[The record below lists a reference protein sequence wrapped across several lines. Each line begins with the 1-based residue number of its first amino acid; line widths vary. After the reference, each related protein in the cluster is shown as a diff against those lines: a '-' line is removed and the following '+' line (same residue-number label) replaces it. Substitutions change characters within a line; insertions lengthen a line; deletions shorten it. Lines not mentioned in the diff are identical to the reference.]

1 METWI
6 CGSLFVSPV
15 QPYSRAN
22 AIVLAQMSICPAI
35 WTERHV
41 HEQSACEAG
50 FGARSARLRMARL
63 NGTCPH
69 LKSGE
74 PRWRSPSG
82 TSRYPH
88 KCLNGVSPLGTNPYP
103 ASCPNGVS
111 PLGTPPL
118 FLFKE
123 SHMNI
128 GIFDS
133 GIGGMS
139 VLHQALAT
147 LPHENYIFYADT
159 DHVPYGTKTKDQ
171 VISYVDE
178 MIQFMLSHNCKAVVI
193 ACNTATSAA
202 ASIMRQKYTIPI
214 IGIEPAVKPAVE
226 QSHGRRV
233 MVVATPLTI
242 REEKLKNLVDRVDN
256 AHHVDLLPLPE
267 LVTFAEREEFNS
279 PQVEA
284 YLHKELSS
292 YDLST
297 YGELVLGCTHFN
309 YFKDSFRKIMP
320 SQVQIIDGNRG
331 TVNQL
336 KRILESTD
344 RLEQSEGKVRYFTS
358 GREVVASEQL
368 ARMDRLHARLEE
380 MSRIK

>member
-63 NGTCPH
+63 NGTRPH
-69 LKSGE
+69 LKSDE
-74 PRWRSPSG
+74 PRWRQPIG
-82 TSRYPH
+82 HVPLTH
-88 KCLNGVSPLGTNPYP
+88 KCLNGD
-103 ASCPNGVS
+103 S
-111 PLGTPPL
+111 PLGTPPPL
-118 FLFKE
+118 FFKE

-292 YDLST
+292 YDLSI

-344 RLEQSEGKVRYFTS
+344 RLERSEGKVRYFTS